1 MSLLDEAMEPCIIM
15 DKTTHDDGYGGII
28 TTYTEGAG
36 FSAAIAF
43 DSSLAARTASVQ
55 GVTDLYTITTRKNIV
70 LQAGDVIKRES
81 DGKILQITSDGNDNS
96 TPDSASLDMR
106 VVSAK
111 EFKKKG
117 SKNG

>member
-36 FSAAIAF
+36 FSAAIVF

-81 DGKILQITSDGNDNS
+81 DGKILQITSDGNDNA
-96 TPDSASLDMR
+96 TPGSASLDMR
-106 VVSAK
+106 VVTAK
-111 EFKKKG
+111 EFKQKG